1 MKRSIIYTAIF
12 ILILNV
18 VLFLLLS
25 SYVADKFVISEISI
39 ALSFTL
45 LYYIAASSIDNGFKI
60 FLTLSF
66 IVTGISKFVLS
77 FFFKPPFTDNRVFIA
92 IVIITAV
99 ELLSIISIKY
109 FSKHAKL

>member
-1 MKRSIIYTAIF
+1 MKRPILFTAAF
-12 ILILNV
+12 FLILNV
-18 VLFLLLS
+18 VLFMLLS
-25 SYVADKFVISEISI
+25 FYVANKFVISEISI

-45 LYYIAASSIDNGFKI
+45 LYYVAASSIDDGFKI

-77 FFFKPPFTDNRVFIA
+77 FLFKPPFTDNGVFIA
-92 IVIITAV
+92 IVIITAI

-109 FSKHAKL
+109 FSKHARL